1 MVTTNTETVTVGAV
15 RELTAL
21 EIAEREMTA
30 GKDSNYSRDAKEA
43 HADAVAISKMGDDLN
58 MFSTDDIKVP
68 VVGQQ
73 ELTVETT
80 TTTKSAPRAE
90 IKGEPEELTQVRL
103 LMDWRDGQGL
113 LHVHGKQIELPSNE
127 AIRLLNER
135 RAERVNPPKK
145 DDRAEKE
152 ADAAVARA
160 EKQVASAAKK

>member
-1 MVTTNTETVTVGAV
+1 MVKNTETVTVGAV

-21 EIAEREMTA
+21 ELAERELTA

-43 HADAVAISKMGDDLN
+43 HADAVAISRMGDDLN
-58 MFSTDDIKVP
+58 MFSTEDIKTP

-80 TTTKSAPRAE
+80 TTTTSKPRSE
-90 IKGEPEELTQVRL
+90 IKGEPEVLTDVRL

-113 LHVHGKQIELPSNE
+113 LHVHGKQIALPSNE

-145 DDRAEKE
+145 DDSAFREAEAAQAKAEKH
-152 ADAAVARA
+152 
-160 EKQVASAAKK
+160 VASLAKK